1 MYDSDSKGGACSA
14 GVIEFLYPSGYRPTG
29 SERIERGELGVV
41 ELRERDDVVV
51 RGRRVHLAT
60 WALRLRMSTE

>member
-1 MYDSDSKGGACSA
+1 VPIPFAKEVVA
-14 GVIEFLYPSGYRPTG
+14 GGYRPTG

-51 RGRRVHLAT
+51 RRRRYT
-60 WALRLRMSTE
+60 